1 MQVIRNNCLKDYS
14 RKVQK
19 NKIDAIQKH
28 KIKKV
33 MSILIRLININN
45 HKCFLGEKKI
55 QLNKSKQQIK
65 IANYLKK

>member
-14 RKVQK
+14 KKVQK

-28 KIKKV
+28 KIKKL
-33 MSILIRLININN
+33 MSIQIRLIKINN
-45 HKCFLGEKKI
+45 NKFFLGEKKI